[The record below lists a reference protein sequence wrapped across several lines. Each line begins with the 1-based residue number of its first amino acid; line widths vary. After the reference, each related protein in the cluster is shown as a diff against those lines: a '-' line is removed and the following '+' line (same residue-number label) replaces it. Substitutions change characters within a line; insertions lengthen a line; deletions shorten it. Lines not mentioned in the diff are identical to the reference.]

1 MNPMSSSNTPVNH
14 IHDAQV
20 HVAALARTDLNLTVA
35 FDALVR
41 ERNVTRAAQ
50 AVGITQSAM
59 SHALRRLR
67 ELLRD
72 PLLVRGKG
80 GMLLTPRA
88 EALAVPV
95 RSGLVT
101 LARALME
108 PPSFEPASARR
119 RFCIA
124 SPDLF
129 DVLVI
134 PSLLERIRQE
144 APGVDIAVQP
154 LTEPRL
160 GERLETGDIDVAVV
174 PRIEEPTSEGPPDGG
189 LVQRRL
195 FRDGFVCLMRA
206 DHPVLRM
213 RGSGRHS
220 KPARRTL
227 SLELYAQLSHVLVS
241 LTGEG
246 GGLVDRVLEQHGL
259 RRRVALRI
267 PHFYSALA
275 IVAKSDLVLTAPSA
289 LAHVAPAELPVVALA
304 PPVRL
309 PRHSINLV
317 WQERFSSDPGH
328 TWLRGVVAE
337 VARAVYRES

>member
-1 MNPMSSSNTPVNH
+1 MSMNP
-14 IHDAQV
+14 IHDANV
-20 HVAALARTDLNLTVA
+20 GLAGLARLDLNLTVA

-41 ERNVTRAAQ
+41 EKNVTRAAH
-50 AVGITQSAM
+50 ALGITQSAM

-67 ELLRD
+67 ELVDD

-95 RSGLVT
+95 RSALVT
-101 LARALME
+101 LARALQQ
-108 PPSFEPASARR
+108 PASFDPASARR

-134 PSLLERIRQE
+134 PSLLERIRQQ
-144 APGVDIAVQP
+144 APGIDIAVQP
-154 LTEPRL
+154 ASDPRL
-160 GERLETGDIDVAVV
+160 RERLETGDVDVAVV
-174 PRIEEPTSEGPPDGG
+174 PRMEEASSDSSSDAG
-189 LVQRRL
+189 LVQRVL
-195 FRDGFVCLMRA
+195 FRDRFICLLRH
-206 DHPVLRM
+206 DHPALGVTGSKRRPKPVL
-213 RGSGRHS
+213 
-220 KPARRTL
+220 RTL
-227 SLELYAQLSHVLVS
+227 SLDLYTQLSHVLVS

-246 GGLVDRVLEQHGL
+246 GGLVDRMLEQQGL
-259 RRRVALRI
+259 TRRIALRI

-289 LAHVAPAELPVVALA
+289 LAHAGPAGFPVLALT

-309 PRHSINLV
+309 PRHSVNLA
-317 WQERFSSDPGH
+317 WHERFSSDPGH
-328 TWLRGVVAE
+328 TWLRGVVVD
-337 VARAVYRES
+337 VARAAMHREP

>member
-1 MNPMSSSNTPVNH
+1 MNAV
-14 IHDAQV
+14 HDS
-20 HVAALARTDLNLTVA
+20 VASLASLARTDLNLAVA

-50 AVGITQSAM
+50 VVGVTQSAM

-67 ELLRD
+67 ELLDD

-101 LARALME
+101 LARALLE
-108 PPSFEPASARR
+108 PPSFDPASARR

-134 PSLLERIRQE
+134 PSFLERIRQQ

-154 LTEPRL
+154 VNEPRL
-160 GERLETGDIDVAVV
+160 AERLETGDIDVAVL
-174 PRIEEPTSEGPPDGG
+174 PRIEEPAAEGAPDSG
-189 LVQRRL
+189 LVQRTL
-195 FRDGFVCLMRA
+195 FRDSFVCLMRA
-206 DHPVLRM
+206 DHPALDS
-213 RGSGRHS
+213 RGARRRP

-246 GGLVDRVLEQHGL
+246 SGLVDRALEQHGL
-259 RRRVALRI
+259 RRRIALRI

-289 LAHVAPAELPVVALA
+289 LAHVASAELPVVALA
-304 PPVRL
+304 PPLRL
-309 PRHSINLV
+309 PRHSVNLV
-317 WQERFSSDPGH
+317 WQERFSSDAGH
-328 TWLRGVVAE
+328 TWLRGVLAE
-337 VARAVYRES
+337 VARSVYREP